1 MTRLDPGVRQTLSSV
16 LRPPAGFRLDAAV
29 GTSFTLD
36 LRTLLAV
43 PLTFALLDGVEI
55 EPGNESSGEEETP
68 AAPVLL
74 GALLAYA
81 ERIRVVS
88 DARYISAPTRSS
100 RLYSLLEP
108 AIAPV
113 VVAPGAHFHP
123 KFWLL
128 RFIDED
134 SNASHRLVL
143 STRNLTDDRSWDLV
157 VVLDEDPAG
166 VPAAAQPAIGLLR
179 AAAPGDLLIEDL
191 ASSAASARFLPPPGC
206 GDLRLHAWPAG
217 RGADPMEGRSGPK
230 MLVVSPFIG
239 LDRLRALARRSD
251 QLTVV
256 SRPET
261 FDRLAA
267 RGDLPRADLRRLV
280 DLAADDDGLSGELH
294 AKLVVL
300 DEAGG
305 RSRWWL
311 GSLNATENGVRRNA
325 EALLELTTPTVTGGV
340 DALLGTEGNSL
351 GALLEQHVL
360 RPPVDDD
367 QDLAGERKLRQA
379 IAGAS
384 WGVAVTQQPDGHLAA
399 ALTVDWLEP
408 RPDPEADIRVRF
420 SSGRPADR
428 LRLDLQA
435 ARSETRWPLVLLED
449 VTSLLEVQVRLPAC
463 DPFTLLVVA
472 DLVVPDVEA
481 RRAALFSAIV
491 PDVDVMLRLILL
503 LLTSGNDAGS
513 ASAAARKLIDGD
525 SEPADDV
532 PSVPF
537 VEEMIR
543 SYAREPD
550 RLRRAGEMIA
560 GLPRDNPR
568 TEPLRALWDT
578 FDEALAGH
586 R

>member
-16 LRPPAGFRLDAAV
+16 LRPPAGSRLDAAA

-43 PLTFALLDGVEI
+43 PLTFALLDGVEFGPGI
-55 EPGNESSGEEETP
+55 ETSDEEET
-68 AAPVLL
+68 AGEPVLL
-74 GALLAYA
+74 TALLAYA

-88 DARYISAPTRSS
+88 DRRYISAPRSPS

-113 VVAPGAHFHP
+113 DVAPGAHFHP

-128 RFIDED
+128 RFVHED
-134 SNASHRLVL
+134 STASHRLVV
-143 STRNLTDDRSWDLV
+143 SSRNLTDDRSWDLV
-157 VVLDEDPAG
+157 VVLDEGAAG
-166 VPAAAQPAIGLLR
+166 IPGAAQPAIDLLR
-179 AAAPGDLLIEDL
+179 AAVPGDPLIEGL
-191 ASSAASARFLPPPGC
+191 ANSAASARFLPPPGYR
-206 GDLRLHAWPAG
+206 DLQLHAWSAG
-217 RGADPMEGRSGPK
+217 RGADPMVGRSGSK

-239 LDRLRALARRSD
+239 LNRLRTLARQSD

-261 FDRLAA
+261 FNRLAA
-267 RGDLPRADLRRLV
+267 GGSLPRADLRRLV

-311 GSLNATENGVRRNA
+311 GSLNATDNGVRRNA
-325 EALLELTTPTVTGGV
+325 EALVELTMPTAAGGV
-340 DALLGTEGNSL
+340 DALLGTGDNSL
-351 GALLEQHVL
+351 GKLLEQHVV
-360 RPPVDDD
+360 RPPVEED
-367 QDLAGERKLRQA
+367 QDLAGESALRQA

-384 WGVAVTQQPDGHLAA
+384 WSVAVAQQQDGHLAA
-399 ALTVDWLEP
+399 TLIVDWPEP
-408 RPDPEADIRVRF
+408 RPDLEADIRVRF
-420 SSGRPADR
+420 ASGRPADL
-428 LRLDLQA
+428 LRLDLQV
-435 ARSETRWPLVLLED
+435 ARSQTRWPLVLLED
-449 VTSLLEVQVRLPAC
+449 VTSLLEVRVRRPASES
-463 DPFTLLVVA
+463 FTLLVVA

-481 RRAALFSAIV
+481 RRAALFRAIV

-503 LLTSGNDAGS
+503 LLTSGHDAGS

-525 SEPADDV
+525 SKPADDL
-532 PSVPF
+532 PSLPL
-537 VEEMIR
+537 VEEMVR
-543 SYAREPD
+543 SYARDPD

-560 GLPRDNPR
+560 GLPRDHPR
-568 TEPLRALWDT
+568 TGPLRALWDT
-578 FDEALAGH
+578 FDEALAGQ